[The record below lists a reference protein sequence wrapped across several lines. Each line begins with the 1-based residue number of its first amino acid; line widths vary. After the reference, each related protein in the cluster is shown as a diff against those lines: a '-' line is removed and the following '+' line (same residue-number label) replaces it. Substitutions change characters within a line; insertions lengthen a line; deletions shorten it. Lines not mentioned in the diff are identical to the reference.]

1 MTDAEIWRQD
11 GYRKALAETGGA
23 PMLTAVS
30 FGRTAMELCCPE
42 GDYGYDGFWGGGCVR
57 PGRYGTEDSQADD
70 GKERDLV

>member
-1 MTDAEIWRQD
+1 
-11 GYRKALAETGGA
+11 
-23 PMLTAVS
+23 MLTAVS